1 MNEPPP
7 PADEGV
13 ASAGMKRLLRLGR
26 RLGVALPWHFGFFIV
41 LNVALSLANVMTGR
55 PWWAVWPLIIS
66 GFVLA
71 LHLFLYRATA
81 VDEAWVESRITELN
95 LKSYDRSH
103 IEDIKERAEREGYG
117 RPRDKSR

>member
-7 PADEGV
+7 PADEGE
-13 ASAGMKRLLRLGR
+13 ASAGMERLLRLGR
-26 RLGVALPWHFGFFIV
+26 RLGVAFPWHFGIFIA
-41 LNVALSLANVMTGR
+41 LNVVLTLANIVTGR

-66 GFVLA
+66 GFALA
-71 LHLFLYRATA
+71 LHYFISRATA

-103 IEDIKERAEREGYG
+103 IEDIKERAEHEGYG
-117 RPRDKSR
+117 RPRDDGR